1 MNPRLL
7 PRVLVVSLLI
17 TGGLLTAL
25 TGFVLYFAP
34 SGPQSGQ
41 TLLLGFTKDF
51 WKNLHIYTAFSLI
64 GIVAAHI
71 TLNRR
76 TLIYYLKQ
84 TIKTNLFPRR
94 P

>member
-17 TGGLLTAL
+17 TGGLIMAL

-41 TLLLGFTKDF
+41 TLLLGFTKEF
-51 WKNLHIYTAFSLI
+51 WKNLHAYTAFSLI
-64 GIVAAHI
+64 GVAAMHV

-76 TLIYYLKQ
+76 TLMFYLKQ
-84 TIKTNLFPRR
+84 AIK
-94 P
+94 

>member
-1 MNPRLL
+1 MNPHLL

-17 TGGLLTAL
+17 TGGLLLAL
-25 TGFVLYFAP
+25 TGFVLYFEP
-34 SGPQSGQ
+34 SIPKGGQ
-41 TLLLGFTKDF
+41 KLLLGFTKDF
-51 WKNLHIYTAFSLI
+51 WKRLHVYTAFSLI

-76 TLIYYLKQ
+76 SLIYYLKQ
-84 TIKTNLFPRR
+84 SKTNLFPRR